1 MSDPGEDTSVD
12 LVLRWRDGDQQAADE
27 LFRRYA
33 DQLVA
38 LAHTRLS
45 AKMALRTSAEDVVQ
59 SAYRSFFVHARA
71 GRYSLERSG
80 DLWRLLVA
88 ITLHKLRGQVEH
100 HTAGKR
106 SVHLESTSATDDG
119 WFGLAPQLLAQQPS
133 PEEAAALADEVEE
146 VMNHL
151 DPLHRR
157 ILELRLQGYN
167 LEEIAADVG
176 RSIRTVKRGL
186 SLIREQLTQRP
197 GNR

>member
-1 MSDPGEDTSVD
+1 MPGRGEDTSVD

-33 DQLVA
+33 DRLVA

-45 AKMALRTSAEDVVQ
+45 AKMALRSSAEDVVQ

-88 ITLHKLRGQVEH
+88 ITLHKVRGQVEH
-100 HTAGKR
+100 HTADKR
-106 SVHLESTSATDDG
+106 SIHLERDTPTDDG
-119 WFGLAPQLLAQQPS
+119 WFGLAPQLLAQDPS
-133 PEEAAALADEVEE
+133 PEEAAALADQVEE
-146 VMNHL
+146 VMNRL
-151 DPLHRR
+151 DLLHRR

-167 LEEIAADVG
+167 LEEIATDVG

-186 SLIREQLTQRP
+186 SHIREQLAQQHH
-197 GNR
+197 ND